1 MNISGVTQTAP
12 ILPQNYGMA
21 QMPDLERIPE
31 SPGEM
36 SAIEASMAMSVRV
49 QDLALSSF
57 EDAAAQLI
65 EALSAMTGVGQ
76 NIDIYA

>member
-1 MNISGVTQTAP
+1 MNITGVTQTAP
-12 ILPQNYGMA
+12 ILPQTYGMA
-21 QMPDLERIPE
+21 QIPDLEQIPA
-31 SPGEM
+31 SPQEM
-36 SAIEASMAMSVRV
+36 SAIEASMAMSIQV

-76 NIDIYA
+76 HVDMYA